1 MQISVGDKAFVPFI
15 TVCHMGGL
23 HEKIFDYMTD
33 AQRQAFCY
41 SHRVRLV
48 YSNAADQ
55 KAGMDK
61 KSEE

>member
-33 AQRQAFCY
+33 AQRLAFCY
-41 SHRVRLV
+41 SHRVRMEYTV
-48 YSNAADQ
+48 TDQ
-55 KAGMDK
+55 RARNK